1 MSLSLILFSFDI
13 LVGLDGRDEE
23 DDDDDEDQVEVANEL
38 VWSVCNG
45 GRRLRTITLRLG
57 GN

>member
-1 MSLSLILFSFDI
+1 M
-13 LVGLDGRDEE
+13 LVFI
-23 DDDDDEDQVEVANEL
+23 DDDDDEDDDDDDDDEEEEEDQVAVANEL

-45 GRRLRTITLRLG
+45 GRRLRTITLRPG

>member
-1 MSLSLILFSFDI
+1 MPA
-13 LVGLDGRDEE
+13 VGRLWPSDDDDGE
-23 DDDDDEDQVEVANEL
+23 DNDDDEDQVAVANEL

-45 GRRLRTITLRLG
+45 GRRLRTITLRPG